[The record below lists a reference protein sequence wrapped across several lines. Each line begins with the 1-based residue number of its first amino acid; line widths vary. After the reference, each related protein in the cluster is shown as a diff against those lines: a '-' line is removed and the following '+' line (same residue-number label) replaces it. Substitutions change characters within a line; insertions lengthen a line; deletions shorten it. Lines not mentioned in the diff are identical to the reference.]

1 MPTVTVIIPVYK
13 VERYLDACVESVVRQ
28 SYADLEILLVDDGSP
43 DRCPALCDAWAEK
56 DPRIKVIHRE
66 NGGLSAARNSGIDAA
81 MGEFLLF
88 VDSDDLLEPDAVR
101 RAVDA
106 QRQQDADLVI
116 FNLTYVDEAN
126 RPLPQP
132 DFSGFTDEILDED
145 GVEPHL
151 SGPARVPAGLVRLL
165 YPKGRCPAGRGA
177 AERRHTEPC
186 RKAVL

>member
-106 QRQQDADLVI
+106 QRQQDADRSWPLR
-116 FNLTYVDEAN
+116 TRSA
-126 RPLPQP
+126 RP
-132 DFSGFTDEILDED
+132 SGTTSPPI
-145 GVEPHL
+145 
-151 SGPARVPAGLVRLL
+151 SSRASSSSSPAAI
-165 YPKGRCPAGRGA
+165 
-177 AERRHTEPC
+177 
-186 RKAVL
+186 

>member
-13 VERYLDACVESVVRQ
+13 SSAISTPVWRALCGRAMRLGDTPRRRR
-28 SYADLEILLVDDGSP
+28 SP

-106 QRQQDADLVI
+106 QRQQDADLSSS
-116 FNLTYVDEAN
+116 T
-126 RPLPQP
+126 
-132 DFSGFTDEILDED
+132 
-145 GVEPHL
+145 
-151 SGPARVPAGLVRLL
+151 
-165 YPKGRCPAGRGA
+165 
-177 AERRHTEPC
+177 
-186 RKAVL
+186 

>member
-81 MGEFLLF
+81 KGEFLLF
-88 VDSDDLLEPDAVR
+88 VDSDDFIRTR
-101 RAVDA
+101 R
-106 QRQQDADLVI
+106 
-116 FNLTYVDEAN
+116 
-126 RPLPQP
+126 RPPRGGRPTAAGRRSGHLQP
-132 DFSGFTDEILDED
+132 DL
-145 GVEPHL
+145 
-151 SGPARVPAGLVRLL
+151 
-165 YPKGRCPAGRGA
+165 
-177 AERRHTEPC
+177 RR
-186 RKAVL
+186 

>member
-116 FNLTYVDEAN
+116 FSEGEQWTVDDHFASKACNSPFIGEKLYGKVKYTIC
-126 RPLPQP
+126 R
-132 DFSGFTDEILDED
+132 GKIVYED
-145 GVEPHL
+145 GEE
-151 SGPARVPAGLVRLL
+151 
-165 YPKGRCPAGRGA
+165 K
-177 AERRHTEPC
+177 
-186 RKAVL
+186 

>member
-81 MGEFLLF
+81 KGEFLLF

-145 GVEPHL
+145 GVWQRCFALAET
-151 SGPARVPAGLVRLL
+151 RVYYV
-165 YPKGRCPAGRGA
+165 
-177 AERRHTEPC
+177 
-186 RKAVL
+186 VS